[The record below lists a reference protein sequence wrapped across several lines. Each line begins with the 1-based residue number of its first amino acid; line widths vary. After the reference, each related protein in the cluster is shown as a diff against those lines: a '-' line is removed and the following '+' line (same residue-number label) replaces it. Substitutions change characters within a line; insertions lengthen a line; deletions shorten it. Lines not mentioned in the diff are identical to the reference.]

1 MQVLVV
7 EDNLLIADAIGD
19 VLEGAGITV
28 VGPVATL
35 RQGLQIARSAPID
48 GAVLDIKLID
58 GHCFGIA
65 TILRLRKIPFVFLT
79 GYGADELVP
88 EIFRSNQ
95 ALQKPQGIWD
105 LPKIAQA
112 HFAPNYPI
120 PDGEPPLPPPVGVD

>member
-19 VLEGAGITV
+19 VLDKAGITV

-35 RQGLQIARSAPID
+35 RHGLTVARSAPID

-65 TILRLRKIPFVFLT
+65 TILRLRQIPFVFLT
-79 GYGADELVP
+79 GYDPEELIP
-88 EIFRSNQ
+88 EVFRSQ
-95 ALQKPQGIWD
+95 RALQKPQGIWD
-105 LPKIAQA
+105 LPMVAQA
-112 HFAPNYPI
+112 DFAPH
-120 PDGEPPLPPPVGVD
+120 